1 MPSTKAITRTKY
13 VLKKKMKVKKISI
26 TLSKKNFS
34 IILDKGVFLPNFT
47 TKLLLS
53 EIKNYSLKKKSILNV
68 LLI

>member
-1 MPSTKAITRTKY
+1 
-13 VLKKKMKVKKISI
+13 MKVKKISI

-53 EIKNYSLKKKSILNV
+53 EIKNYSLKKKNLF
-68 LLI
+68 